1 MMNNY
6 QRIHTRK
13 PEGIEKKR
21 AFLIGSGIASL
32 AAAEYLMRDGH
43 MQGSQITIFE
53 QDGVSGGA
61 LDGAGNPEEGFVARG
76 GREMEAHYEC
86 LWDLFGKIPSIEEE
100 GRTVLDEFREL
111 NEIDPNFSKVR
122 VIYNRGEKH
131 RRTDLGLHE
140 KNLNE
145 LTKLILTK
153 EEDLGT
159 QTVKAFFDSSF
170 FETDMWLYWRSMF
183 AFEPWHSVV
192 EMKRYMQRFI
202 HLVPGM
208 STMRGLVFTK
218 YNQYDS
224 LVLPL
229 KKHLEAKGVNF
240 VFNTTVTDLDIAI
253 EDEAKTVTAI
263 HLLKEGREETIATSE
278 DDLVFFTNGS
288 MTENSSLGTTD
299 TAPVLNTSEG
309 AVWHL
314 WKKIAAKDA
323 AFGKPEVFCSDIDK
337 TKWESFTITAKGS
350 KMRQLL
356 EDFAERKFLP
366 HRTATGGIITIKDS
380 SWLMSVTVNRQPQFK
395 NQPADTT
402 VAWAYGLFPDKKGDF
417 IDKKM
422 SECSGKELLQELL
435 YHFGIEAEQ
444 MQAYVDECIV
454 IPAMMPYITSQFM
467 PRIKG
472 DRPEV
477 IPQGSKNLA
486 FLGQF
491 CEIENDCV
499 FTVEYSVR
507 SAIMAVYGLLNL
519 EKPVPEIYPSL
530 YDIRVLATA
539 VKTMKTDDE
548 GIFKKIA
555 EHVIKKKLEHT
566 TFEDLVK

>member
-1 MMNNY
+1 MNNY
-6 QRIHTRK
+6 QRINTRK

-53 QDGVSGGA
+53 QDDISGGA
-61 LDGAGNPEEGFVARG
+61 MDGAGNPEDGFVARG

-86 LWDLFGKIPSIEEE
+86 LWDLFGQVPSIEEE

-140 KNLNE
+140 KNTQE
-145 LTKLILTK
+145 LTKLLLAK

-159 QTVKAFFDSSF
+159 QTVDDFFDSSF

-183 AFEPWHSVV
+183 AFETWHSVV

-202 HLVPGM
+202 HLMPGM
-208 STMRGLVFTK
+208 STMRDLLFTK

-224 LVLPL
+224 LILPL
-229 KKHLEAKGVNF
+229 KKYLESKGVHF
-240 VFNTTVTDLDIAI
+240 VFNTAVTDLDIEI
-253 EDEAKTVTAI
+253 EGDSKTVTAI
-263 HLLKEGREETIATSE
+263 HLNKEGQEETIPTAS
-278 DDLVFFTNGS
+278 DDLIFFTNGS
-288 MTENSSLGTTD
+288 MTENSSLGDTD
-299 TAPVLNTSEG
+299 TAPVLDRSEG

-314 WKKIAAKDA
+314 WKKIAAKDD
-323 AFGKPEVFCSDIDK
+323 AFGKPEVFCNNISK
-337 TKWESFTITAKGS
+337 TKWESFTITVKGR
-350 KMRQLL
+350 KMRELL
-356 EDFAERKFLP
+356 ESFAERKFLP
-366 HRTATGGIITIKDS
+366 HRTATGGIITVKDS
-380 SWLMSVTVNRQPQFK
+380 NWLLSVTVNRQPQFK
-395 NQPADTT
+395 NQPKDTT
-402 VAWAYGLFPDKKGDF
+402 VAWAYALFPDNKGDF

-422 SECSGKELLQELL
+422 SECSGRELLQELL
-435 YHFGIEAEQ
+435 YHFGIDEGE
-444 MQAYVDECIV
+444 MQAYLDECIV

-467 PRIKG
+467 PRAKG

-477 IPQGSKNLA
+477 IPEGSVNLA

-491 CEIENDCV
+491 CEIEDDCV
-499 FTVEYSVR
+499 FTVEYSIR
-507 SAIMAVYGLLNL
+507 SAIMAVYGFLNL
-519 EKPVPEIYPSL
+519 EKPVPEIYPSR
-530 YDIRVLATA
+530 YDIRALAAA

-548 GIFKKIA
+548 GILKKVA
-555 EHVIKKKLEHT
+555 EHVIKKKLENT
-566 TFEDLVK
+566 TFEELL